1 PLHRSNLQKL
11 MVCNPEAADDL
22 ALTIQLENMSKARL
36 RSRGI
41 ARSMVLADSLRNL
54 PCQLNC
60 IFGDADVT
68 LDPDLASVRAYV
80 EDIHPNVAFRIL
92 PGVGHWAQ
100 YEASAAVNALL
111 PKLID

>member
-1 PLHRSNLQKL
+1 MHRLNLQKL
-11 MVCNPEAADDL
+11 MVCDPDAADDL

-41 ARSMVLADSLRNL
+41 ARSMVLAESLRNL

-80 EDIHPNVAFRIL
+80 EDVNPNVAFHVL
-92 PGVGHWAQ
+92 PDIGHWAQ
-100 YEASAAVNALL
+100 YEAADAVNELL
-111 PKLID
+111 PRLIG